1 MKAPMGEAKASEVLD
16 EMRGAYA
23 AFGIRLAQPA
33 TYGTYYGL
41 HCDRCGEFV
50 GSTGD
55 RLLPGMIHE
64 LLDQQFDLYAA
75 GLIGCHCGRQAECAR
90 ALDPARFEAAWRM
103 LGG

>member
-1 MKAPMGEAKASEVLD
+1 MSDVLD

-41 HCDRCGEFV
+41 FCDRCGNFV

-55 RLLPGMIHE
+55 RLLPGMIND
-64 LLDQQFDLYAA
+64 LLDRQFDLYAA
-75 GLIGCHCGRQAECAR
+75 SLIGCRCGRQAECAR
-90 ALDPARFEAAWRM
+90 ALDPVRFEAARRTF
-103 LGG
+103 GG

>member
-1 MKAPMGEAKASEVLD
+1 MKAEAKVSDVLD
-16 EMRGAYA
+16 EMRRAYA

-55 RLLPGMIHE
+55 RLLPGMITD
-64 LLDQQFDLYAA
+64 LLDRQFDLYAA
-75 GLIGCHCGRQAECAR
+75 GLIGCRCGRQAECAR
-90 ALDPARFEAAWRM
+90 ALDPARFEAATRAFS
-103 LGG
+103 G